1 MKRGNTFS
9 QVFKN
14 GCVIFTIITLI
25 IYGIGT
31 LLSNAD
37 KAFIPTFQWILLF
50 FVFSLFF
57 SCTNQ
62 ILRLDRFSFSLRI
75 LLHFLTAATLYVIA
89 VILCGGL
96 YKNGVVLLLSILLFI
111 AGYILF
117 AVLYSFR
124 MRRTKGTSNE
134 KDTYKPVFH

>member
-1 MKRGNTFS
+1 MKRGKTFS
-9 QVFKN
+9 QVIKN

-31 LLSNAD
+31 MLSNAE
-37 KAFIPTFQWILLF
+37 KVFIPTFQWILLF
-50 FVFSLFF
+50 FVFSLLF
-57 SCTNQ
+57 SGANQ

-75 LLHFLTAATLYVIA
+75 LFHFLAAALLYAIA

-96 YKNGVVLLLSILLFI
+96 YKNGVTLLLSIFLFI

-117 AVLYSFR
+117 AVVYSFKTR
-124 MRRTKGTSNE
+124 KSKRTNSK
-134 KDTYKPVFH
+134 KDSYKPVFH

>member
-1 MKRGNTFS
+1 MNRGKTFS
-9 QVFKN
+9 HVIKN

-31 LLSNAD
+31 MLSNAD

-50 FVFSLFF
+50 FVFSLLF

-62 ILRLDRFSFSLRI
+62 ILHLDRFSLSLRI
-75 LLHFLTAATLYVIA
+75 LLHFLTAATLYVTA

-96 YKNGVVLLLSILLFI
+96 YKNGIMLLLSILLFI

-117 AVLYSFR
+117 AVLYFF
-124 MRRTKGTSNE
+124 RTKRTSNA
-134 KDTYKPVFH
+134 KDSYKPVFH